1 MMKWRILKMADFT
14 ISVKTIVE
22 MYSQFDQDFINFSVD
37 QLISNALPNIFDF
50 NFPFYDESKKEE
62 WERRFIKHFYMYE
75 IGLETIGLW
84 KLMMENKFNEIM
96 PFYNKL
102 YTEFKNIENM
112 TNNLNIDETGT
123 RNNTGTSTAN
133 SEQKS
138 QGNNQS
144 LFSDTPQSRISIG
157 QHDYVTTITEAT
169 IGDNTNAN
177 STQNVNNTES
187 YSNNRK
193 GNIGNRTNAE
203 LFKVASESIVNI
215 DQMIYNECSDLF
227 MLLY

>member
-1 MMKWRILKMADFT
+1 MGKYTMRIQEYCAMFLPEG
-14 ISVKTIVE
+14 ISE
-22 MYSQFDQDFINFSVD
+22 DEASVD
-37 QLISNALPNIFDF
+37 TLIACGRPQLFNF
-50 NFPFYDESKKEE
+50 NFPFYDESEVVA
-62 WERRFIKHFYMYE
+62 WEVKFMKHFFMYE
-75 IGLETIGLW
+75 IGFETPRLFRLALES
-84 KLMMENKFNEIM
+84 KLNEIM
-96 PFYNKL
+96 PAYNKL
-102 YTEFKNIENM
+102 YTEFNSIIKLNE
-112 TNNLNIDETGT
+112 NLNIDETGT

-138 QGNNQS
+138 KGNNQS

-157 QHDYVTTITEAT
+157 QNDYVTTITEGT

-177 STQNVNNTES
+177 STQNVDNVET

-193 GNIGNRTNAE
+193 GNMGNRTNAE